1 MKLAI
6 IGYGKMGKT
15 IEGLSNQ
22 MNFTVTQKF
31 DENNPFENC
40 SNLKA
45 DVAIDFTTPN
55 LAVKHIIHAV
65 NLNIPIVVGTTG
77 WYDKFDEVCEY
88 VNNNNGCLFYATNF
102 SLGVNLFFQ
111 LTQKFTELMNP
122 HNDYTATLEEIHHT
136 EKLDAPSGTAITI
149 AEKVIETSS
158 KYNSFELIEKESI
171 PANNSIL
178 PITAIREPHVPG
190 THSLKY
196 ESDVD
201 FIEIKHE
208 AKGRLGFAKG
218 SVLAAR
224 FSIGKT
230 GIYTMKDLLK

>member
-1 MKLAI
+1 
-6 IGYGKMGKT
+6 
-15 IEGLSNQ
+15 
-22 MNFTVTQKF
+22 
-31 DENNPFENC
+31 
-40 SNLKA
+40 
-45 DVAIDFTTPN
+45 
-55 LAVKHIIHAV
+55 
-65 NLNIPIVVGTTG
+65 
-77 WYDKFDEVCEY
+77 
-88 VNNNNGCLFYATNF
+88 
-102 SLGVNLFFQ
+102 
-111 LTQKFTELMNP
+111 MNP

-158 KYNSFELIEKESI
+158 KYNSFELIKNESI